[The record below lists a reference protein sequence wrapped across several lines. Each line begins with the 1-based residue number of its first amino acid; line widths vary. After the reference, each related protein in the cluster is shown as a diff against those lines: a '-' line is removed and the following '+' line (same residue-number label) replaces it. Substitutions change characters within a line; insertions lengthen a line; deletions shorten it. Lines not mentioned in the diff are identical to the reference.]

1 MADEAISID
10 GFADLEAALVA
21 LADEALERQ
30 VLINA
35 GTRALQPVQAE
46 ARRLVPVH
54 EGKLR
59 ESLIIATNGLTR
71 DAAREEMIDKGAVRI
86 WFGTANRNGVPR
98 EFGTFRSVA
107 KPFAR
112 PAWEANVDGM
122 LDTLAAELGPE
133 VEAAAERLSKRRG
146 RKG

>member
-1 MADEAISID
+1 MADEAILLD
-10 GFADLEAALVA
+10 GFAGLDAALSA

-30 VLINA
+30 TLINA
-35 GTRALQPVQAE
+35 GMRALQPVQAE

-59 ESLIIATNGLTR
+59 DSLLIATNGLTR
-71 DAAREEMIDKGAVRI
+71 DAARDEIIDKGAVRI
-86 WFGTANRNGVPR
+86 FFGTANRNGVPR

-112 PAWEANVDGM
+112 PAWDANVDSM
-122 LDTLAAELGPE
+122 LDTLAAEIGPG